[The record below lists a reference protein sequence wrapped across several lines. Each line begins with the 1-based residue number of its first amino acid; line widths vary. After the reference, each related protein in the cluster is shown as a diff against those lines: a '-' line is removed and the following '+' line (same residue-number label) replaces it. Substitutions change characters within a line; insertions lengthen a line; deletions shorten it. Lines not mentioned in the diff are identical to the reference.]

1 MNPEKILAQARNN
14 PKDVRFSDLLGLAE
28 ALGYRFDRQNGSHR
42 VYIHPAVPKVLNV
55 QAVKGGKAKE
65 YQVKE
70 LLRAIETYALRLRE
84 DPS

>member
-14 PKDVRFSDLLGLAE
+14 PKDVRFSDLQRLVE

-42 VYIHPAVPKVLNV
+42 VYRHPAVPRVLNL
-55 QAVKGGKAKE
+55 QSIKGGKAKE

-70 LLRAIETYALRLRE
+70 LLRAIDMHRLRLGD